1 MIIILLIILGL
12 LIWLRLKVV
21 TTKPMQILI
30 NCLIGFI
37 SILILMLIVI
47 MIIGI
52 FSLLMY

>member
-12 LIWLRLKVV
+12 FIWLRLKVV

-47 MIIGI
+47 MIIGL